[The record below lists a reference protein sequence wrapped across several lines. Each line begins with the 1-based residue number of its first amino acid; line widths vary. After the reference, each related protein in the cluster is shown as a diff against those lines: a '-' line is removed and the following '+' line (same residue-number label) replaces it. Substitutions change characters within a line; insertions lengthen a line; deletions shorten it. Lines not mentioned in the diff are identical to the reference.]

1 MTERDVCEIFC
12 FDIEKVNRVK
22 KKIKNTMGLADI
34 FKALAD
40 DTRVKIAYALATEG
54 ELCVCDVANIID
66 TSVANASHHLR
77 LLRQMGLAKYEKRG
91 KMVYYSLDDEHV
103 LSLIN
108 QAFEHLQE
116 GKHHGR

>member
-12 FDIEKVNRVK
+12 SDMEKVNRVK
-22 KKIKNTMGLADI
+22 NRIKSTIGLADI

-66 TSVANASHHLR
+66 SSVANASHHLR
-77 LLRQMGLAKYEKRG
+77 ILRQMGLAKYEKRG